1 MKTMQYI
8 ELLDPTWM
16 EKIDKKNEIS
26 FTLNG
31 IGIDDS
37 REKLELILN
46 QQHIKYEITQPVLE
60 VNKEQYTCEGFRF
73 NVIVDLVVGFGINRL
88 NVERDYI
95 EKYLGT
101 PDDVSPILEL
111 ICLLDW
117 VETFGYIWLYKDL
130 NLAITFNSEQ
140 TVARTFHFG
149 YKLSVSDD
157 Y

>member
-1 MKTMQYI
+1 MQYI

-16 EKIDKKNEIS
+16 EKIGKEEKIS
-26 FTLNG
+26 FVLNG
-31 IGIDDS
+31 IAIDDS
-37 REKLELILN
+37 REKLELMLN

-101 PDDVSPILEL
+101 PDDVSPILEFL
-111 ICLLDW
+111 CLEGWID
-117 VETFGYIWLYKDL
+117 TSGYIWLYKEL
-130 NLAITFNSEQ
+130 NLAITFDEEQ
-140 TVARTFHFG
+140 MFARTFHFG